1 MGSCTSKQTKKTIK
15 LITENEEFRSLVY
28 RLYYETIL
36 DDDGELKETD
46 EKLKK
51 IQTEFQRSSYIDDL
65 LLRPI

>member
-1 MGSCTSKQTKKTIK
+1 MGGCTSKQTKKTIK